1 VIVINKKANAIL
13 EYGIVI
19 AIIIGVMLAMQPFI
33 RRGTQ
38 AKVKDLSDA
47 FIGYYPDMAGNNAD
61 GSKWK
66 SHAQIDTLGSDK
78 FENEG
83 GNTLT
88 ITTDEDV
95 WYNEDIRAESSEAG
109 SVRDV
114 VDYAIKPPTIIYPDT
129 QYIEWNLQW
138 DLVSVN

>member
-1 VIVINKKANAIL
+1 MISINRKANAIL
-13 EYGIVI
+13 EYGVVI

-47 FIGYYPDMAGNNAD
+47 FIGYYPNMAGNNAD
-61 GSKWK
+61 GSRVKEHK
-66 SHAQIDTLGSDK
+66 QIDTLASDK

-88 ITTDEDV
+88 ITTDDDA
-95 WYNEDIRAESSEAG
+95 WYNYDIPVGSEAG

-114 VDYAIKPPTIIYPDT
+114 VDYAVKPPAILYPDT